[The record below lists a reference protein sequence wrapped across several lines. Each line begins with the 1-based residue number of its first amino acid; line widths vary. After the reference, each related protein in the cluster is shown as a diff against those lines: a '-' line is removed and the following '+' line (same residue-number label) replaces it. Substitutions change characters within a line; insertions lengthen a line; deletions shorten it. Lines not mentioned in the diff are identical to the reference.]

1 MASIRT
7 ASELG
12 LAIRARRKELSLSQI
27 GLAERVGVTRQWVI
41 DIEKGKPRAELE
53 LVLRTIRALD
63 MNLSI
68 EKPSQVNHAAGYAQA
83 YVPLPIKDVLT
94 RLDRSSGKSTPSI
107 LETFRRAV
115 AEGRSRNKKA
125 D

>member
-12 LAIRARRKELSLSQI
+12 LAIRARRKELTLSQI

-41 DIEKGKPRAELE
+41 DIEKGKPRAEFE

-63 MNLSI
+63 LNMSI
-68 EKPSQVNHAAGYAQA
+68 EKPSQVNYAADYAQA
-83 YVPLPIKDVLT
+83 LRTSSHQRCSDPTRPIQRQVDAI
-94 RLDRSSGKSTPSI
+94 DSGDFQTC
-107 LETFRRAV
+107 
-115 AEGRSRNKKA
+115 GRGGKISK
-125 D
+125 